1 MAASNKM
8 LTVGKITS
16 VFGVKGWVKVFS
28 YTTPIENIFDYQ
40 PLIVKTPSGDKTIK
54 VDQWQKHGKG
64 IIAHIA
70 GVDDRDIAQQ
80 YCQSDCVVEEDR
92 LPALDEG
99 EYYWSQ
105 LTGLSVVSTYNGEP
119 ELLGKVQRLIET
131 GANDVLVVRGCKG
144 SLDDKERLIPYVP
157 EQYILNVDVAGGE
170 IQVDW
175 DPEF

>member
-1 MAASNKM
+1 MDQI
-8 LTVGKITS
+8 TVGKITS
-16 VFGVKGWVKVFS
+16 VFGVKGWVKVYS

-40 PLIVKTPSGDKTIK
+40 PWTVKTPSGDKSVK

-64 IIAHIA
+64 LIAHIA

-80 YCQSDCVVEEDR
+80 YCQSDCVVAQER
-92 LPALDEG
+92 LPALEEG

-105 LTGLSVVSTYNGEP
+105 LTGLRVVSTYNGEP
-119 ELLGKVQRLIET
+119 EFLGKVQRLIET

-157 EQYILNVDVAGGE
+157 EQYILKVDVAGNE
-170 IQVDW
+170 ILVDW